1 MIEADKIAL
10 KMRKGEIDCNNQEL
24 FFSILIKG
32 LLTKLNKDIYIRQQS
47 VPHVIINTG
56 DDQVYLN
63 VKGQNQ
69 TIEPLEVSNE
79 DYVYNVV
86 PRCIVS
92 PEGITIESDQVTNP
106 YSNGEFQ
113 YKTED
118 QLYTFAAEFRRLPV
132 KLNINLKYYVNT
144 YNELLELTQYILTKL
159 CFIQTYNIVYLG
171 QTIKCSYKIPDQ
183 FTGEYL
189 TELTG
194 STNDNRCK
202 TMELTLEIETNLP
215 VFSIGTVVSTE
226 HAIINLAT
234 IKGDQSEGSAYH
246 LTLYEKGGLNDSSK
260 ITDVVE

>member
-1 MIEADKIAL
+1 M
-10 KMRKGEIDCNNQEL
+10 
-24 FFSILIKG
+24 
-32 LLTKLNKDIYIRQQS
+32 
-47 VPHVIINTG
+47 
-56 DDQVYLN
+56 
-63 VKGQNQ
+63 
-69 TIEPLEVSNE
+69 
-79 DYVYNVV
+79 
-86 PRCIVS
+86 
-92 PEGITIESDQVTNP
+92 
-106 YSNGEFQ
+106 
-113 YKTED
+113 
-118 QLYTFAAEFRRLPV
+118 
-132 KLNINLKYYVNT
+132 
-144 YNELLELTQYILTKL
+144 ELTQYILTKL

-226 HAIINLAT
+226 HAIVNLAT

-246 LTLYEKGGLNDSSK
+246 LTLYEKDGLNDSSK